1 MKGRKRHIL
10 VDTDGLLLQVCV
22 HPANIQEREGAK
34 LLLQNLRFPAHRL
47 QLIWADAGYWGRK
60 FAAWVQDNCGVV
72 LEAISHNEL
81 VNRRDRDAQGQPLR
95 QGYVNLP
102 RRWVVERTFA
112 WLGRCRRLSKDYE
125 QNTRSS
131 ETWIQLA
138 MIGLMVRRLT

>member
-22 HPANIQEREGAK
+22 HAAGIQERAGAK
-34 LLLQNLRFPAHRL
+34 LLLQTLRFPAHRL
-47 QLIWADAGYWGRK
+47 QVIWADAGYWGRK
-60 FAAWVQDNCGVV
+60 FAGWVKDNCGVV

-81 VNRRDRDAQGQPLR
+81 VNRRDRDEQGQPLR

-125 QNTRSS
+125 QNTASS
-131 ETWIQLA
+131 ETWIRLA
-138 MIGLMVRRLT
+138 MISLMVRRLI